1 MIEIDVPG
9 YRTLRLG
16 HLVLDYN
23 GTLAV
28 DGRLADG
35 VNAALNMLSKSVAV
49 HVLTADTFGKAEAAL
64 EGVSCRL
71 SILPKEGQD
80 AGKLSYVRQ
89 LGCEETVCMGNGRND
104 RLMLKEAALGVA
116 VMLGEGVAVET
127 LLAADIVCTDILSA
141 LALLSHPLR
150 MVATLRS

>member
-1 MIEIDVPG
+1 MIEIEVPG
-9 YRTLRLG
+9 YRTFQLA

-28 DGRLADG
+28 DGRLVDG
-35 VNAALNMLSKSVAV
+35 VKTALNMLSKNVEV

-64 EGVSCRL
+64 EGVACRL
-71 SILPKEGQD
+71 SILPKDQQD
-80 AGKLSYVRQ
+80 EGKLSYVRQ
-89 LGCEETVCMGNGRND
+89 LGCEQTVCMGNGRND
-104 RLMLKEAALGVA
+104 RLMLKEAVLGVA
-116 VMLGEGVAVET
+116 VILGEGVAVET
-127 LLAADIVCTDILSA
+127 LLSADIVCTDILSA